1 MNYELKQILKKQIVS
16 GAAPEYG
23 SFDDYSEKDLQ
34 VLVDFEKQILIN
46 NGYKKLKDKDFKL
59 KINEIFG
66 LQLDYSSDA
75 KYVIADISG
84 ECKEEL
90 VFEPFTSEKTYIY
103 VSKENNFITFFLP
116 LPNIVDYLRL
126 YPDLAEYE
134 SVPITKETDQGKIN
148 ILQWKDIQSL
158 AEQRPINLQTLISR
172 NKYLFNERR
181 ADFAWL
187 KFNDKPFLESLVK
200 TFGYVKDQELLKF
213 VLENNNKSIEGFGKI
228 LWNEKCDGKVVF
240 NTETVKLIQESSLEK
255 QQHYVDEIAGYLAYE
270 IQNNAAVLKESF
282 SKKAEI
288 LGKIAYYGEKTG
300 KKINKSFLCFK
311 ILLLNKERER
321 YEEEFRKNNYYNISD
336 FKEIWEETKTENSG
350 VLLEKGSPGQQVL
363 PLRNDAGF
371 SNEIVK
377 EDEESQPKKKKGFWN
392 NLFR

>member
-1 MNYELKQILKKQIVS
+1 MNYELKQILKKQIIS
-16 GAAPEYG
+16 GASPEYG
-23 SFDDYSEKDLQ
+23 SFDEYSEKDLQ

-59 KINEIFG
+59 KVNEIFG
-66 LQLDYSSDA
+66 RQVDYTSEA
-75 KYVIADISG
+75 KYVIADLSG

-90 VFEPFTSEKTYIY
+90 VFEPFTPGKMYIY
-103 VSKENNFITFFLP
+103 VSKEHNFITFFLP
-116 LPNIVDYLRL
+116 LPLIVDYLRL
-126 YPDLAEYE
+126 YPDLKEYE
-134 SVPITKETDQGKIN
+134 SKPLTRETDKGKIN
-148 ILQWKDIQSL
+148 ILQWKDIKVII
-158 AEQRPINLQTLISR
+158 EQRPINLQTLISR

-187 KFNDKPFLESLVK
+187 KFNDRSFLESLVK

-213 VLENNNKSIEGFGKI
+213 VLESNNKNIEGFGKI

-240 NTETVKLIQESSLEK
+240 NKETIKLIQESSVEK
-255 QQHYVDEIAGYLAYE
+255 QQHYVDEIAGYLDYE
-270 IQNNAAVLKESF
+270 IQNTVAVLKENF

-288 LGKIAYYGEKTG
+288 LGKIAYHGEIIG

-311 ILLLNKERER
+311 ILLSDNERER
-321 YEEEFRKNNYYNISD
+321 YEEEFKKNNYYNISD
-336 FKEIWEETKTENSG
+336 FKELWEEAKTGNGEF
-350 VLLEKGSPGQQVL
+350 LLEKRQSGQQVL
-363 PLRNDAGF
+363 PLRNDADF
-371 SNEIVK
+371 SNDIIK

>member
-1 MNYELKQILKKQIVS
+1 MNYELKQILKKQIIS
-16 GAAPEYG
+16 GAAPEHG
-23 SFDDYSEKDLQ
+23 SFDDYSERDLQ

-66 LQLDYSSDA
+66 RQVDYTSDS

-84 ECKEEL
+84 ECKEEV
-90 VFEPFTSEKTYIY
+90 VFEPFTSEKMYIY

-126 YPDLAEYE
+126 YPELAEYE
-134 SVPITKETDQGKIN
+134 SKPITKQTDNGKIN
-148 ILQWKDIQSL
+148 ILQWKDISAL

-213 VLENNNKSIEGFGKI
+213 VLENNNKSIEGFGEI

-240 NTETVKLIQESSLEK
+240 NKETVKLIQESSIEK
-255 QQHYVDEIAGYLAYE
+255 QQQYIDKIADYLSYE
-270 IQNNAAVLKESF
+270 IQNTTAVLKGNF

-300 KKINKSFLCFK
+300 KKINKSFQCFK
-311 ILLLNKERER
+311 ILLLDKERER
-321 YEEEFRKNNYYNISD
+321 YEEEFKTNNYYNISD
-336 FKEIWEETKTENSG
+336 FKEIWEEAKAGNGG
-350 VLLEKGSPGQQVL
+350 VLLENGSSGRQTS
-363 PLRNDAGF
+363 PLRNDPDF
-371 SNEIVK
+371 SNEIIK
-377 EDEESQPKKKKGFWN
+377 EDEKSQLKKKKGFWN